1 MIAKSSTLAFSKPF
15 FSQGLINRRAVLKST
30 YAQFLFLM
38 SGADH
43 DQMDRMRSYITNMC
57 TGWDVEQVK
66 SIVGE
71 TLHDIVD
78 PLVFAEAAE
87 LIADHK
93 LCGRDVVVVSASGE
107 EIVAPIARA
116 LGATHAMATRM
127 VVEDGKYTGEIA
139 FYCYGEGKVEAIRA
153 LAAREGYALEHCYAY
168 SDSITDLPMLE
179 AVGHPTVVN
188 PGSGAAQGGRRAR
201 LAGADVLQARVAARS
216 LLGPVGC
223 GRRHHG
229 GRRGERAGGR
239 RADLLA
245 AAPLR
250 VLSRSYADAVAE
262 CGSRND
268 PAFTGQFGPCCDRGH
283 GVQRKHGSRVRPRSS
298 RKRRLEL
305 PNPATQHGSRHPRG
319 AHAAIIGK
327 SVAGLRNCE
336 NRTITTALWVG
347 LAVVANR
354 KNAEATHATHQA
366 RLVTGVRASG
376 RRAEDLRIVRSAAR
390 FMLLGPSA
398 PALRDVTRDGQAPP
412 GHRRAVPALLSTNH
426 AVNPSGVPDANP
438 RAAAR

>member
-1 MIAKSSTLAFSKPF
+1 MGASTACQRKHPTSRKIAVTGTCLELPICTLCRDLSRTAPYAGAVPASDLAAGPATAPQTSTPTVGPPRTAAFFDLDKTVIAKSSTLAFSKPF
-15 FSQGLINRRAVLKST
+15 FDQGLINRRAVLKSS

-57 TGWDVEQVK
+57 AGWDVEQVK

-71 TLHDIVD
+71 ALHDIVD

-168 SDSITDLPMLE
+168 SDSITDLPMLA

-188 PGSGAAQGGRRAR
+188 PDRALRKEAAARGWPVLTFSKPVSLRDRIPAPSGAAVATTAALGVSA
-201 LAGADVLQARVAARS
+201 LAAGALTYS
-216 LLGPVGC
+216 LL
-223 GRRHHG
+223 RRF
-229 GRRGERAGGR
+229 
-239 RADLLA
+239 
-245 AAPLR
+245 
-250 VLSRSYADAVAE
+250 
-262 CGSRND
+262 
-268 PAFTGQFGPCCDRGH
+268 AF
-283 GVQRKHGSRVRPRSS
+283 
-298 RKRRLEL
+298 
-305 PNPATQHGSRHPRG
+305 
-319 AHAAIIGK
+319 
-327 SVAGLRNCE
+327 
-336 NRTITTALWVG
+336 
-347 LAVVANR
+347 
-354 KNAEATHATHQA
+354 
-366 RLVTGVRASG
+366 
-376 RRAEDLRIVRSAAR
+376 
-390 FMLLGPSA
+390 
-398 PALRDVTRDGQAPP
+398 
-412 GHRRAVPALLSTNH
+412 
-426 AVNPSGVPDANP
+426 
-438 RAAAR
+438 